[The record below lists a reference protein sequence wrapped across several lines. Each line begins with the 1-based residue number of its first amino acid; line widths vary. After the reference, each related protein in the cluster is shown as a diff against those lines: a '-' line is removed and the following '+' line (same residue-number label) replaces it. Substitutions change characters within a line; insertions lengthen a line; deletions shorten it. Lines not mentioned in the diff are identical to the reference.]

1 MKSSLPKRYRP
12 FGVGKFIGG
21 NVYIHRQY
29 EHLLPQEEYSRVR
42 KLVPTV
48 FNFTIIKFNLKTRAF
63 TFIES
68 PDFDTAHE
76 PIVGDMIVCTPD
88 VTSAT
93 WYKKRVILSSEYDPL
108 IYHHKWLMVK
118 DDYSGFNVEVSKAR
132 SVLWTSLT
140 DVDKSRIGRRSY
152 WRQFVLT
159 RLNTLE

>member
-1 MKSSLPKRYRP
+1 MKNNLPKRYKP

-29 EHLLPQEEYSRVR
+29 EQLLPSEYWGARSII
-42 KLVPTV
+42 PDD
-48 FNFTIIKFNLKTRAF
+48 FQYTIIKFNLKTRAF

-76 PIVGDMIVCTPD
+76 PTVGDMIVMTPD
-88 VTSAT
+88 NSWASGYRSKFITHNNH
-93 WYKKRVILSSEYDPL
+93 DPL
-108 IYHHKWLMVK
+108 IYHHKWLFVH
-118 DDYSGFNVEVSKAR
+118 DDYTGFNVEVSKAR
-132 SVLWTSLT
+132 SVLWTSLH